1 MFLHIAHASMCRAK
15 SRTRRKRKK
24 RKKGEAKLNPRVMDD
39 KKDLLRYFFGC
50 RRAMADTKVL
60 AIADDESRVGGK
72 ERLMLCGMSEQ
83 GIACWAPPQEIRDM
97 KIRVAQPGEPVD
109 QADKDIWK
117 ERARRFLKREAGRQ
131 QELEDT
137 AVVRKRL
144 RPPSRLPSF
153 DLLLAKNNALSC
165 ITGNGL
171 DAYVPKESELRSLE
185 DPLHSMWKSLLN
197 GIKEAQLYSAVKW
210 WAEITEAWTEF
221 VATADKRD
229 PLVCATLNRMS
240 RFNVD
245 HGIRPDEFMS
255 DMAAAN
261 SSFLHRRGESVQPS
275 RWFTWQD
282 SIMKRLEN
290 PADLH
295 LQYLV
300 LLFHGISMGYLA
312 LVCEIHHKQD

>member
-1 MFLHIAHASMCRAK
+1 
-15 SRTRRKRKK
+15 
-24 RKKGEAKLNPRVMDD
+24 
-39 KKDLLRYFFGC
+39 
-50 RRAMADTKVL
+50 
-60 AIADDESRVGGK
+60 
-72 ERLMLCGMSEQ
+72 
-83 GIACWAPPQEIRDM
+83 
-97 KIRVAQPGEPVD
+97 
-109 QADKDIWK
+109 
-117 ERARRFLKREAGRQ
+117 
-131 QELEDT
+131 
-137 AVVRKRL
+137 
-144 RPPSRLPSF
+144 
-153 DLLLAKNNALSC
+153 
-165 ITGNGL
+165 
-171 DAYVPKESELRSLE
+171 
-185 DPLHSMWKSLLN
+185 MWKSLLN
-197 GIKEAQLYSAVKW
+197 GIKEAQLYSAVTLTTVKW
-210 WAEITEAWTEF
+210 WAEVTEAWTEF

-312 LVCEIHHKQD
+312 LVCEIPSS